1 MNTEKNENRFRHS
14 RFTQKR
20 IEEAAKELNLM
31 LKAFEA
37 DALMRQDII
46 DDLRRELEIE
56 KRSKEELLAWIK
68 KADEIGDH
76 SHASTMIQA
85 WGLIQK

>member
-1 MNTEKNENRFRHS
+1 MNTEKNENKIMPS

-20 IEEAAKELNLM
+20 IEEATLHLKKVM
-31 LKAFEA
+31 KAFEA
-37 DALMRQDII
+37 DLIYRQDII
-46 DDLRRELEIE
+46 DDLRKDIEIE

-76 SHASTMIQA
+76 HHASTMSKA
-85 WGLIQK
+85 WDLIQK